1 MKLLRKSFGTANK
14 VAFIGAQA
22 FLTGSICRYLDSAAG
37 FSSVRS
43 TNHHFSTM
51 ANKDTNGQIPPSTT
65 GARSRSS
72 RLFAGMSG
80 PQLMNIDKEQMEE
93 IIEDY
98 ENGGREESGYVVMD
112 VREENEVAG
121 TGKVSPNTH
130 TLPLSAIGSMEVF
143 EMDEDDFERVCG
155 FPKPTVDE
163 TLVFTCAAGIRSKNA
178 CAYAAQAGYTQLV
191 NYKGGAYDWF
201 TGN

>member
-1 MKLLRKSFGTANK
+1 M
-14 VAFIGAQA
+14 I
-22 FLTGSICRYLDSAAG
+22 
-37 FSSVRS
+37 
-43 TNHHFSTM
+43 
-51 ANKDTNGQIPPSTT
+51 
-65 GARSRSS
+65 
-72 RLFAGMSG
+72 
-80 PQLMNIDKEQMEE
+80 
-93 IIEDY
+93 
-98 ENGGREESGYVVMD
+98 
-112 VREENEVAG
+112 EENEVAG

-143 EMDEDDFERVCG
+143 EMDEDEFERVCG
-155 FPKPTVDE
+155 FPKPSVDE